1 MQKEQLLEEE
11 FEAESQAQLAN
22 LERKSHSSS
31 IGSGNNVASSVRS
44 LPSAVPKDSFGI
56 YQNPKTDKMT
66 YIDTAF
72 DERQSKVT
80 VQISKDFSDSNNL
93 TPKSNLKTDHKKE
106 PSEYIRETVVDKSET
121 FFDDLRNLIGNKTH
135 EKVAQ
140 SIDSFIDELVEGE
153 ESSIA
158 SQTRSS

>member
-22 LERKSHSSS
+22 LECKSHSSS

-72 DERQSKVT
+72 DERQPKVT
-80 VQISKDFSDSNNL
+80 V
-93 TPKSNLKTDHKKE
+93 
-106 PSEYIRETVVDKSET
+106 
-121 FFDDLRNLIGNKTH
+121 
-135 EKVAQ
+135 
-140 SIDSFIDELVEGE
+140 
-153 ESSIA
+153 
-158 SQTRSS
+158 